1 MIYWGSELT
10 HTSYLFWNYFSDV
23 SVLGKKKKKKNPTC
37 VCTAGSILL
46 LRHICSTLKCLSY
59 GCTHQIYYNTENLS
73 KYPVFFNR

>member
-23 SVLGKKKKKKNPTC
+23 SVLGKKKKNPTC

-46 LRHICSTLKCLSY
+46 LHHICSTLTCLSY
-59 GCTHQIYYNTENLS
+59 GCSHQICYSTENLS
-73 KYPVFFNR
+73 KYPVFDH